1 MGKQNGA
8 RRRKAEYAVMNTEQ
22 VRNDARCCNLER
34 AQDRRHF
41 REI

>member
-8 RRRKAEYAVMNTEQ
+8 RRRKAEYVVMNTEQ
-22 VRNDARCCNLER
+22 VHNDARRCNVER

-41 REI
+41 WEI